1 MTKWQRSAKSGKAA
15 PRLRLQPWKDPRLL
29 IGVLLVLGATVLG
42 ARVLSGSDD
51 TVEYWALSESAT
63 PGERVQQNDL
73 EPTRVKLSGSTGD
86 NYMRTDEEFL
96 APLEQ
101 LIWAHDLAAGSLLV
115 KDAMIE
121 SGDRRRGELPLNV
134 AAGSAPVDLDRGD
147 AVDVWVGPG
156 PGDQA
161 DGKASQVLEAV
172 RVVHAGG
179 DGVAAGGGLAQTV
192 LVEVDQRELDASV
205 ISAVASGH
213 VTLVRVS

>member
-1 MTKWQRSAKSGKAA
+1 MTKWRGSSTSGKAA
-15 PRLRLQPWKDPRLL
+15 TRLRLQPWKDPRLL

-51 TVEYWALSESAT
+51 TVEYWALRVQAT
-63 PGERVQQNDL
+63 PGERVQQGDL
-73 EPTRVKLSGSTGD
+73 EPVRVKLSGSTGD
-86 NYMRTDEEFL
+86 NYVRTDEEFR
-96 APLEQ
+96 APLDQ
-101 LIWAHDLAAGSLLV
+101 LIWAHDVAAGSLLV
-115 KDAMIE
+115 KDAMVE
-121 SGDRRRGELPLNV
+121 TGDRRRGELPLNV
-134 AAGSAPVDLDRGD
+134 AAGSAPVDLVRGD
-147 AVDVWVGPG
+147 VVDVWVGPG

-161 DGKASQVLEAV
+161 AGKASQVLEGV

-192 LVEVDQRELDASV
+192 VVEVDQREAGASV